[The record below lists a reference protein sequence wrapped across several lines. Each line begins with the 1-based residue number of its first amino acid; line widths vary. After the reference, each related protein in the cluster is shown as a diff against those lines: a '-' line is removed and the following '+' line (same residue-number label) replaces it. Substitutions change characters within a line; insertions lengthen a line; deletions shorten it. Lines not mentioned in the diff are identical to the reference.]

1 MKFAFHVTL
10 LLFAVSIMVIFVGF
24 SFKRRTIGWIANEFQ
39 GYSKET
45 DEKLAPCF
53 KRFD

>member
-24 SFKRRTIGWIANEFQ
+24 LQSFEWLMNFKVTAKQ
-39 GYSKET
+39 T
-45 DEKLAPCF
+45 DETF
-53 KRFD
+53 SSVF